1 VTHCIEVFTMSQV
14 ELVQREEALVGEGPV
29 WVAAER
35 ALWWLD
41 IKGQRLFRF
50 DPSSGAARS
59 WAMPERIG
67 AAIPDGDGGFVL
79 LGKTGVW
86 RSCVPFEQFAKVS
99 SPDSDRSGNRFNDA
113 KCDPAGRL
121 WGGSMDDDEREASG
135 RLYRFDRLDAPVRV
149 KDGVNLS
156 NGLGWSPDGR
166 LMYFVET
173 LRRVIWVHD
182 YDLATG
188 EVRNAR
194 VFVTVPDADGY
205 ADGMCVDSDG
215 CIWLAHW
222 GGARVTRFTPQGKVD
237 RVVSLPVP
245 QVASC
250 AFGGDGLDTL
260 YVTTAAVGLDA
271 AARGAAPLSG
281 SLFAFRPGVKGL
293 PVASFR
299 G

>member
-1 VTHCIEVFTMSQV
+1 VSP
-14 ELVQREEALVGEGPV
+14 ELVQREQALVGEGPV

-86 RSCVPFEQFAKVS
+86 RSRVPFQQFTKVA
-99 SPDSDRSGNRFNDA
+99 SPDSDRPGNRFNDA

-135 RLYRFDRLDAPVRV
+135 RLYRFDRLEAPVRV

-166 LMYFVET
+166 TMYFVET
-173 LRRVIWVHD
+173 LRRVIWAHD
-182 YDLATG
+182 YDVASG
-188 EVRNAR
+188 EARNAR
-194 VFVTVPDADGY
+194 VLVDVPAADGF
-205 ADGMCVDSDG
+205 ADGMCVDADG

-222 GGARVTRFTPQGKVD
+222 GGARVTRFTPAGRVD
-237 RVVSLPVP
+237 RVVQMPVP

-260 YVTTAAVGLDA
+260 YVTTAAVGLDQDA
-271 AARGAAPLSG
+271 LQAAPLSG
-281 SLFAFRPGVKGL
+281 SLFAFRPGVTGL
-293 PVASFR
+293 PVATFR

>member
-1 VTHCIEVFTMSQV
+1 MSQV

-86 RSCVPFEQFAKVS
+86 RSRVPFEQFAKAS
-99 SPDSDRSGNRFNDA
+99 SPDSDRPGNRFNDA

-121 WGGSMDDDEREASG
+121 WGGSMDDDERAASG

-173 LRRVIWVHD
+173 LRRVIWAHD
-182 YDLATG
+182 YDVASG
-188 EVRNAR
+188 EARNAR
-194 VFVTVPDADGY
+194 VLVEIPAADGF
-205 ADGMCVDSDG
+205 ADGMCVDADG

-222 GGARVTRFTPQGKVD
+222 GGARVTRFTPAGRVD
-237 RVVSLPVP
+237 RVVQLPVP

-250 AFGGDGLDTL
+250 AFGGAGLDTL
-260 YVTTAAVGLDA
+260 YITTAAVGLDA
-271 AARGAAPLSG
+271 AALKAAPLSG
-281 SLFAFRPGVKGL
+281 SLFAFRPGVTGL

>member
-1 VTHCIEVFTMSQV
+1 VSP
-14 ELVQREEALVGEGPV
+14 ELVQREQALVGEGPV

-86 RSCVPFEQFAKVS
+86 RSRVPFQQFTKVA
-99 SPDSDRSGNRFNDA
+99 SPDSDRPGNRFNDA

-166 LMYFVET
+166 TMYFVET
-173 LRRVIWVHD
+173 LRRVIWAHD
-182 YDLATG
+182 YDVASG
-188 EVRNAR
+188 EARNAR
-194 VFVTVPDADGY
+194 VLVDVPAADGF
-205 ADGMCVDSDG
+205 ADGMCVDADG
-215 CIWLAHW
+215 CVWLAHW
-222 GGARVTRFTPQGKVD
+222 GGARVTRFTPAGRVD
-237 RVVSLPVP
+237 RVVQMPVP

-260 YVTTAAVGLDA
+260 YVTTAAVGLDQDA
-271 AARGAAPLSG
+271 LQAAPLSG
-281 SLFAFRPGVKGL
+281 SLFAFRPGVTGL
-293 PVASFR
+293 PVATFR

>member
-1 VTHCIEVFTMSQV
+1 MSQV

-67 AAIPDGDGGFVL
+67 AAIPDGDGGFVF

-86 RSCVPFEQFAKVS
+86 RSRVPFEQFAKAS
-99 SPDSDRSGNRFNDA
+99 SPDSDRPGNRFNDA

-121 WGGSMDDDEREASG
+121 WGGSMDDDERAASG

>member
-1 VTHCIEVFTMSQV
+1 VSP
-14 ELVQREEALVGEGPV
+14 ELVQREQALVGEGPV

-41 IKGQRLFRF
+41 IKGQRLFRL
-50 DPSSGAARS
+50 DASSGAARS

-86 RSCVPFEQFAKVS
+86 RSRVPFQQFTKVA
-99 SPDSDRSGNRFNDA
+99 SPDSDRPGNRFNDA

-166 LMYFVET
+166 TMYFVET
-173 LRRVIWVHD
+173 LRRVIWAHD
-182 YDLATG
+182 YDVASG
-188 EVRNAR
+188 EARNAR
-194 VFVTVPDADGY
+194 VLVDVPAADGF
-205 ADGMCVDSDG
+205 ADGMCVDADG

-222 GGARVTRFTPQGKVD
+222 GGARVTRFTPAGRVD
-237 RVVSLPVP
+237 RVVQMPVP

-260 YVTTAAVGLDA
+260 YVTTAAVGLDQDA
-271 AARGAAPLSG
+271 LQAAPLSG
-281 SLFAFRPGVKGL
+281 SLFAFRPGVTGL
-293 PVASFR
+293 PVATFR